1 MKTALAMRLRPL
13 RHWLRALLAA
23 AAAAGAGLSPA
34 CDLQAPAAVPLG
46 FYQASSPVSTARPLG
61 IRLRAG
67 GAGTCSGTLQA
78 QWAGVNG
85 ELLLQGPGG
94 DLRVALT
101 LDAAG
106 TAALPAAP
114 QDALAVQAAAGL
126 AQDIPLWVRVLPGQW
141 LAPGT
146 YQAPLRLR
154 VLDARGGTLDER
166 ELSLWLVVEAVVRAG
181 FSGGADRSARLD
193 FGELAQGARRA
204 ALLDVQA
211 NTAYRMTLQSTQRG
225 RLVNRRYPDSSV
237 PYVLRVGGRAMPLAA
252 GAAGLEQPVAGR
264 VQHAIEAEIGPVER
278 VLAGDYA
285 DDLLITIE
293 AR

>member
-1 MKTALAMRLRPL
+1 V
-13 RHWLRALLAA
+13 
-23 AAAAGAGLSPA
+23 
-34 CDLQAPAAVPLG
+34 PAAEPLG
-46 FYQASSPVSTARPLG
+46 FYRPSTQGSMPRPLG
-61 IRLRAG
+61 VRVRAG
-67 GAGTCSGTLQA
+67 TSVCSGTLQV

-85 ELLLQGPGG
+85 ELMLQGPGG
-94 DLRVALT
+94 GLRVALT

-106 TAALPAAP
+106 TAPLPAAP
-114 QDALAVQAAAGL
+114 QDATAVLANPGS
-126 AQDIPLWVRVLPGQW
+126 AQDVSLWARVLPDQW

-146 YQAPLRLR
+146 YQAPLWLR

-166 ELSLWLVVEAVVRAG
+166 DLSLWLVVEAEVRAS
-181 FSGGADRSARLD
+181 FSGGDRSARLD

-204 ALLDVQA
+204 ALLDVRA
-211 NTAYRMTLQSTQRG
+211 NTAHRMTLQSTQRG
-225 RLVNRRYPDSSV
+225 RLVNRRFPDSTV
-237 PYVLRVGGRAMPLAA
+237 PYVLRVGGRLMPLAG

-264 VQHAIEAEIGPVER
+264 SQHAIEAEIGPVER